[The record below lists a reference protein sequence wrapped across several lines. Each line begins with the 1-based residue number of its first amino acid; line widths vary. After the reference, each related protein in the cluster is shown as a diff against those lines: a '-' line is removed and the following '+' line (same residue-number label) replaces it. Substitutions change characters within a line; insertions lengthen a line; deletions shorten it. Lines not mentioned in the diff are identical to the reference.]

1 MLRRRFV
8 PAVDELELERENHDL
23 QEEISRLT
31 AQLEPPP
38 ARFSQSS
45 RSYASNYGD
54 AAVDPYEY
62 AESSFAPFAE
72 RPASPQRNYG
82 ADLQRVME
90 LLAGASASAGSATQ
104 QQQRRRSPPSP
115 TGSIR
120 QASAVP
126 YDESVQQAPTTMGVV
141 SGEVADIE
149 RAMSFASASTRGRSE
164 PPRAAI
170 ARVVKFARVQL
181 DGVPMTDRQLRC
193 AVEAVLAVAEVSDAP
208 IETETLFALSGVAL
222 RVAAEGLATAPR
234 LRNEIATLTQQQEAL
249 RASFVDAT
257 QAQQQQVAQQQVAQ
271 QQVAQQ
277 QQQSMQQQAA
287 QQALPVYATHA
298 QQATQQA
305 TQQQQSAQQKVAQQA
320 TTVALAPA
328 ASPAL
333 APALA
338 PAPAPAPAPMSDA
351 PQLWD
356 AVHEMQADLARA
368 LTMMQSRLSPR
379 LNGRPQAAATPAPT
393 AESSTPML
401 QRPASPERIP
411 DLLMSQTQSLM
422 SRPDLRVLHREASAS
437 KIQYERAARIAELRA
452 QEKNLV
458 EKSDALIG
466 VLEWKADLD
475 IPRLREVQS
484 SLVETNVKLESVRR
498 EIVSLAPEETASRLA
513 EMQSKLVVDQL
524 RVNDAVAVTQPRLQ
538 QRPRSPTRA
547 TAAATGVPPTGGVQ
561 AQMLQQQMLMM
572 QQQMQQMQ
580 QQMRPPQYGGWRV
593 QSRPPPPPVRPYAA
607 PPSTPPPSP
616 YGGIANGSYDRS
628 AASFA
633 GGSPY
638 AAAAGAPPQ
647 WLPASGAGFTS
658 GSFNI

>member
-1 MLRRRFV
+1 M
-8 PAVDELELERENHDL
+8 
-23 QEEISRLT
+23 
-31 AQLEPPP
+31 
-38 ARFSQSS
+38 
-45 RSYASNYGD
+45 
-54 AAVDPYEY
+54 
-62 AESSFAPFAE
+62 
-72 RPASPQRNYG
+72 
-82 ADLQRVME
+82 
-90 LLAGASASAGSATQ
+90 
-104 QQQRRRSPPSP
+104 
-115 TGSIR
+115 
-120 QASAVP
+120 
-126 YDESVQQAPTTMGVV
+126 
-141 SGEVADIE
+141 
-149 RAMSFASASTRGRSE
+149 
-164 PPRAAI
+164 
-170 ARVVKFARVQL
+170 QL

-271 QQVAQQ
+271 QQ
-277 QQQSMQQQAA
+277 QQSMQQQ
-287 QQALPVYATHA
+287 
-298 QQATQQA
+298 
-305 TQQQQSAQQKVAQQA
+305 
-320 TTVALAPA
+320 
-328 ASPAL
+328 
-333 APALA
+333 
-338 PAPAPAPAPMSDA
+338 A

-547 TAAATGVPPTGGVQ
+547 TTAATGVPPTGGVQ

-616 YGGIANGSYDRS
+616 YGGVANGSYDRS

>member
-149 RAMSFASASTRGRSE
+149 RAMSFASASTRSRSE

-257 QAQQQQVAQQQVAQ
+257 QA
-271 QQVAQQ
+271 
-277 QQQSMQQQAA
+277 
-287 QQALPVYATHA
+287 
-298 QQATQQA
+298 
-305 TQQQQSAQQKVAQQA
+305 
-320 TTVALAPA
+320 
-328 ASPAL
+328 AL

-338 PAPAPAPAPMSDA
+338 PAPAPAPVPMSDA

-616 YGGIANGSYDRS
+616 YGGVANGSYDRS

>member
-149 RAMSFASASTRGRSE
+149 RAMSFASASTRSRSE

-257 QAQQQQVAQQQVAQ
+257 QA
-271 QQVAQQ
+271 
-277 QQQSMQQQAA
+277 
-287 QQALPVYATHA
+287 
-298 QQATQQA
+298 
-305 TQQQQSAQQKVAQQA
+305 
-320 TTVALAPA
+320 
-328 ASPAL
+328 AL

-338 PAPAPAPAPMSDA
+338 PAPAPAPVPMSDA